1 MPLFIKQEGLACVSK
16 PCYHFVRLPS
26 VTRCKTKK
34 RGYLRI
40 LSRKGVMEKR
50 DWFGKKSV
58 RNLKCTMSMDFFVYY
73 VKTPMNVCQNI
84 ICKTYIKM
92 GIAIHPH
99 QSKGNRV
106 KANGKKTQCK
116 KKAKILN
123 FLS

>member
-1 MPLFIKQEGLACVSK
+1 
-16 PCYHFVRLPS
+16 
-26 VTRCKTKK
+26 
-34 RGYLRI
+34 
-40 LSRKGVMEKR
+40 MEKR

-73 VKTPMNVCQNI
+73 FKTPMNVCQNI

-116 KKAKILN
+116 KRQKSRIFCLDQVFTLLPGVLKDG
-123 FLS
+123 SSEG